1 MEKDLSVDAQTRTK
15 SHKHFISRH
24 YSPSSF
30 LLLVLGNVA
39 YNVGFF
45 SNLEVFISS
54 PSRTYVQFTLLAV
67 SLVMRLVALV
77 QMWLIWFLKSASDEQ
92 LHEASAID
100 DKQKKTASMLQFMQS
115 MYPILMSASLSIHI
129 LLEFFD
135 NTCSDTKALTMA
147 VIGLKTYPMVTF
159 FLLRDTDLK
168 ALLCAWGNGIL
179 MMLICA
185 IKFQS
190 RIHFGDVLA
199 FSFVSSVIFYD
210 SFRQKKVMNQIVD
223 KLQHT
228 LELNDR
234 LAVEAQALE
243 LRAMIGNVAHD
254 LKTVR
259 KNCRHLFTSL
269 NPSLLLVQLLK

>member
-1 MEKDLSVDAQTRTK
+1 MYTYSFYFPVRVYFAVTMEKKVSVDVKAKTK
-15 SHKHFISRH
+15 SHKHVISRH

-39 YNVGFF
+39 YNIGVF
-45 SNLEVFISS
+45 SNSEVFLFS
-54 PSRTYVQFTLLAV
+54 PFRSYTRFICLVL
-67 SLVMRLVALV
+67 SLSLRLVAFFQV
-77 QMWLIWFLKSASDEQ
+77 CSIWLFKSASEEQ

-100 DKQKKTASMLQFMQS
+100 DQQTNSTTNLQAMQCA
-115 MYPILMSASLSIHI
+115 YPILMSVSLSIHI
-129 LLEFFD
+129 FLEFFD
-135 NTCSDTKALTMA
+135 NTCTDTKVLNIAI
-147 VIGLKTYPMVTF
+147 VGLKTYSMVTF
-159 FLLRDTDLK
+159 FLLRDTDMK
-168 ALLCAWGNGIL
+168 ALLCAWGNGIM

-210 SFRQKKVMNQIVD
+210 SFRQQKVMNQIVD
-223 KLQHT
+223 KLQQT
-228 LELNDR
+228 LELNDQ

-259 KNCRHLFTSL
+259 KE
-269 NPSLLLVQLLK
+269 

>member
-1 MEKDLSVDAQTRTK
+1 MEKRLSVDGQAKVK

-39 YNVGFF
+39 YNIGIF
-45 SNLEVFISS
+45 SNSEVFISS
-54 PSRTYVQFTLLAV
+54 PSRTYIRFILLAF
-67 SLVMRLVALV
+67 SLVMRLVAFV
-77 QMWLIWFLKSASDEQ
+77 QLWLIWFLKSASDEQ
-92 LHEASAID
+92 LHEASAMD
-100 DKQKKTASMLQFMQS
+100 DKHMKTETTLQFMQS

-129 LLEFFD
+129 FLEFFD
-135 NTCSDTKALTMA
+135 NTCSDPKALTMA

-168 ALLCAWGNGIL
+168 AIWCAWGNGVM

-210 SFRQKKVMNQIVD
+210 SSRQQKVMNQIVD

-228 LELNDR
+228 LELNDQ

-254 LKTVR
+254 LKTV
-259 KNCRHLFTSL
+259 N
-269 NPSLLLVQLLK
+269 LKFNVSF